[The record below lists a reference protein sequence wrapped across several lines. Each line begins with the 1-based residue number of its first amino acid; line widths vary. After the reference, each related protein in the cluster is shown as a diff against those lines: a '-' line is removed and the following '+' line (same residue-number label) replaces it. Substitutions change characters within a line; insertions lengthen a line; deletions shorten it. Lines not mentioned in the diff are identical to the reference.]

1 MASVSAEAKVG
12 IFVLVALIVL
22 AYMSFRVGEST
33 FGFKKGYQI
42 TATFDNVAGL
52 EKDASVQVAGVDV
65 GRVESIGLQDGKA
78 FVTLRIRPDVQLEK
92 DVVASIKTHGILG
105 DKYIELAP
113 GTKGIGYL
121 GQGEAIQRAERTADV
136 DRLLNNL
143 ALIADDVKGV
153 TGSLNHVLA
162 GEEGEAQIRD
172 IVRNIRELSARLNQV
187 VARNDERFSETMV
200 NLREASREMQKTFT
214 QLSEIT
220 ESINKGEGTVGKLV
234 KDKETVEK
242 LNQTLA
248 SLESIT
254 KKINEGQ
261 GTLGK
266 LVNEGETA
274 ENINDTMTNLNKYI
288 TKYDQYRTIL
298 GYRGEYLSNGNFKSY
313 VDLTIKPTPD
323 YFYLVGINTNP
334 YGRQRYTTTTT
345 NGVTTTSTEFQYD
358 TIFFDAQIGKR
369 WKDIQLRGGIFES
382 TGGFG
387 ADWYLFDDRMR
398 ATFEAYD
405 FATNRS
411 AHLKAY
417 AEFRLLKNLYVSGGW
432 DDPLNSDRSSALVG
446 VSIRFDDEDIKYL
459 LPRVSPF

>member
-1 MASVSAEAKVG
+1 MASVSTEAKVG
-12 IFVLVALIVL
+12 IFVLVALLVL

-52 EKDASVQVAGVDV
+52 EKDAAVQVAGVDV
-65 GRVESIGLQDGKA
+65 GRVESISLQDGKA
-78 FVTLRIRPDVQLEK
+78 FVTLRIRPDVQLAK
-92 DVVASIKTHGILG
+92 DVSASIKTHGILG
-105 DKYIELAP
+105 DKYIELSP

-121 GQGEAIQRAERTADV
+121 QNGEEIQRAERTADV

-153 TGSLNHVLA
+153 TSSLNHALA
-162 GEEGEAQIRD
+162 GEEGEAQVRD
-172 IVRNIRELSARLNQV
+172 IVRNIRELSVRLNQV
-187 VARNDERFSETMV
+187 VANNDERFSETMV
-200 NLREASREMQKTFT
+200 NLREASKEMQKAFT
-214 QLSEIT
+214 QLSQIT

-274 ENINDTMTNLNKYI
+274 DNINDTMTNLNKYI
-288 TKYDQYRTIL
+288 TKYDQYRTII
-298 GYRGEYLSNGNFKSY
+298 GYRGEYLTSGNYKSY

-323 YFYLVGINTNP
+323 YFYLVGVNTNP
-334 YGRQRYTTTTT
+334 YGKQTYTTTTT
-345 NGVTTTSTEFQYD
+345 AGVTTTSTQYQYD
-358 TIFFDAQIGKR
+358 TILFDAQIGKR

-387 ADWYLFDDRMR
+387 ADWFLFDDRMK

-417 AEFRLLKNLYVSGGW
+417 AEFRLLKNLYVSAGW
-432 DDPLNSDRSSALVG
+432 DDPLNSDRSSGLVG